1 MSIQHYRYTLER
13 LNKLIYIL
21 TIHEGDI
28 KKRLVDALTQ
38 WWCLENSFPEDL
50 KEFYRDINKE
60 ICKIPK
66 DEYENTFKRSLQK
79 KRLKTCKNIA
89 AKIVDLE
96 SMLEEYI
103 NNFDE

>member
-28 KKRLVDALTQ
+28 KKRLIDALTQ
-38 WWCLENSFPEDL
+38 WWCPENSFPEDL
-50 KEFYRDINKE
+50 EELYRDINKE
-60 ICKIPK
+60 ICKIPT

-96 SMLEEYI
+96 LMLEEYI

>member
-1 MSIQHYRYTLER
+1 M
-13 LNKLIYIL
+13 
-21 TIHEGDI
+21 G
-28 KKRLVDALTQ
+28 
-38 WWCLENSFPEDL
+38 
-50 KEFYRDINKE
+50 RDIYKE
-60 ICKIPK
+60 ICKIPT

-96 SMLEEYI
+96 LMLEEYI